1 MIRLFYSIIPILPI
15 LILISSILI
24 ILFVS
29 FYKKKTYLGCMII
42 IFSIFFSIIS
52 IIYSKYFML
61 EYFSELIKIDKYS
74 YFFIFMLL
82 ISSFYTCAFSYNW
95 LSYGNYHSIEFYLFL
110 LLSVLGG
117 ILVSISNHFSTLFI
131 GSELLFLPLLGILMF
146 FPKAGSNLLLI
157 VIYMIMSIFSSSFLL
172 LGCSFIYFIS
182 GRLCFSFF
190 SQIFIYHP
198 SIMFGS
204 IILFGFSIVFLSLF
218 FKLSLFPLHTWSPG
232 IYQNTNSCSLIYFS
246 TVTRISIFSFLIR
259 FFYYIP
265 YIYNIKL
272 LYFIIYYI
280 SVLSI
285 FFGNLFSIFQNKVQR
300 SIGYLSI
307 SNLGF
312 LLMLLL
318 IYSSKE
324 DIFIIRQIQFY
335 LFGYI
340 LGLVG
345 FFSIKSTID
354 FNIFSKKI
362 YSIKDNSLRG
372 LFWYD
377 PILGISISLI
387 LLSLSGFP
395 LTLGFWGKFFIFKNL
410 IQRRFFIT
418 VIIMMLSSIIGMQ
431 SYLNII
437 YNVYDTSLT
446 LDHTNIK
453 YNFYIPL
460 FQKYLILFMSLVF
473 IILGFFPQIILNI
486 L

>member
-24 ILFVS
+24 ILFIS
-29 FYKKKTYLGCMII
+29 FYKKKTYLGYIVI
-42 IFSIFFSIIS
+42 IFSIFFSLIS

-82 ISSFYTCAFSYNW
+82 ISSFYTCIFSYTW
-95 LSYGNYHSIEFYLFL
+95 FLYGNYHSIEFYFFV
-110 LLSVLGG
+110 LLSTLGG
-117 ILVSISNHFSTLFI
+117 ILVALSNHVSTLFV
-131 GSELLFLPLLGILMF
+131 GVELLFLPLLGILMF
-146 FPKAGSNLLLI
+146 FPKSGNNLLLI

-182 GRLCFSFF
+182 GRLCFSFL
-190 SQIFIYHP
+190 SQMFIYYP
-198 SIMFGS
+198 SIIFGS
-204 IILFGFSIVFLSLF
+204 IILFGFCIILLSLF
-218 FKLSLFPLHTWSPG
+218 FKLSIFPLHTWSPD

-246 TVTRISIFSFLIR
+246 TVTKISIFSFLIH
-259 FFYYIP
+259 FFYCIP

-272 LYFIIYYI
+272 LYFILYYVSI
-280 SVLSI
+280 FSI
-285 FFGNLFSIFQNKVQR
+285 FFGNLVSIFQNKVQR
-300 SIGYLSI
+300 LIGYLSI

-318 IYSSKE
+318 MYSSKE
-324 DIFIIRQIQFY
+324 DIFIIRQIHFY

-340 LGLVG
+340 LGLIG
-345 FFSIKSTID
+345 FFSIKSIID

-362 YSIKDNSLRG
+362 YLIKDNSLRG

-377 PILGISISLI
+377 PILGIIMSMI

-395 LTLGFWGKFFIFKNL
+395 LTLGFWGKFFILKNL

-418 VIIMMLSSIIGMQ
+418 VIIMIISSIIGMQ
-431 SYLNII
+431 SYLSII
-437 YNVYDTSLT
+437 YNLYYKSSILYNK
-446 LDHTNIK
+446 NIK
-453 YNFYIPL
+453 YNFYIPII
-460 FQKYLILFMSLVF
+460 QKFFILFIGLIF
-473 IILGFFPQIILNI
+473 TILGLFPQIIFNI